1 MAYGESRLAALS
13 GSLKALQGKIDHELE
28 LHAPDA
34 DKLAELKHKLLRIK
48 DEIDYQ
54 RTKQVSAV

>member
-13 GSLKALQGKIDHELE
+13 GSLKALQGKIGHELE

-34 DKLAELKHKLLRIK
+34 DKLAEFKHKLLRIK

-54 RTKQVSAV
+54 RTKQVLAV

>member
-13 GSLKALQGKIDHELE
+13 GSLQALQGKIDHESE

-34 DKLAELKHKLLRIK
+34 DKLAEFKHKLLRIK

-54 RTKQVSAV
+54 RTKQVLAV